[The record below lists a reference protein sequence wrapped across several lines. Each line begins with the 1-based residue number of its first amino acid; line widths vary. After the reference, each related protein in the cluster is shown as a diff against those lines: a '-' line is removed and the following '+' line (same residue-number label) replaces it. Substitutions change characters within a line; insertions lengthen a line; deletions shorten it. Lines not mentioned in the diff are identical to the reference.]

1 MSLSLSFRSWQVHC
15 FHLVVVVVGS
25 SQLKVINRGLSLIVG
40 SHTIKALIPLIVQLN
55 FFCSDSSSST
65 LFRIYFPFA
74 AHIHSTLAYRFII
87 SLARCHCEKKWIFL
101 ARVERI
107 IQIFKVF
114 FFHIFCCRCCC
125 RLSLHTRSQNRF
137 YLLSLRHVLQL
148 NRKGGEIGG
157 FPRQCRNVV
166 SLAKLCAY

>member
-15 FHLVVVVVGS
+15 FHLVVGS

-40 SHTIKALIPLIVQLN
+40 SHTIKALIRLIVQLT

-74 AHIHSTLAYRFII
+74 AQIHSTLAYRFII

-114 FFHIFCCRCCC
+114 FFHIFCCCCCCC

-137 YLLSLRHVLQL
+137 YLLSPRHVLQL
-148 NRKGGEIGG
+148 NRKGVRLEA
-157 FPRQCRNVV
+157 FQDSAVM
-166 SLAKLCAY
+166 SFH